1 MAVKIVPKDE
11 MVNAIGTKYEPGEWI
26 EVTQERINTFA
37 DCTEDHQFIHLDPEA
52 AAKTPFGGTIAH
64 GFLSLSMLT
73 FFAQSGGGISVEGS
87 IMGINY
93 GLNKVRFIHPVRVGK
108 RIRGKFTLLDAIE
121 KKPNQFQI
129 TQEVVVEIEG
139 VDKPALIAEWI
150 TMAMTA

>member
-1 MAVKIVPKDE
+1 MGLVLTRDSLQDHVGE
-11 MVNAIGTKYEPGEWI
+11 MIGESEWI
-26 EVTQERINTFA
+26 EITQENVNKFA
-37 DCTEDHQFIHLDPEA
+37 DVTVDPQFIHVDEKRA
-52 AAKTPFGGTIAH
+52 AETPFGGTIAH
-64 GFLSLSMLT
+64 GFLTLSMLT
-73 FFAQSGGGISVEGS
+73 FFAQTGGGISVEGG

-93 GLNKVRFIHPVRVGK
+93 GMNKVRFIHPVRVGK

>member
-1 MAVKIVPKDE
+1 MGLILTRDSLQDHVGEVVGE
-11 MVNAIGTKYEPGEWI
+11 SEWI
-26 EVTQERINTFA
+26 EITQENVNKFA
-37 DCTEDHQFIHLDPEA
+37 DVTVDPQFIHVDEKRA
-52 AAKTPFGGTIAH
+52 AETPFGGTIAH

-108 RIRGKFTLLDAIE
+108 RIRGKITLLDAIE

-150 TMAMTA
+150 TMAITA

>member
-1 MAVKIVPKDE
+1 MGLVLTRDSLQNHVGE
-11 MVNAIGTKYEPGEWI
+11 MIGESEWI
-26 EVTQERINTFA
+26 EITQENVNKFA
-37 DCTEDHQFIHLDPEA
+37 DVTVDPQFIHVDEKRA
-52 AAKTPFGGTIAH
+52 AETPFGGTIAH
-64 GFLSLSMLT
+64 GFLTLSMLT
-73 FFAQSGGGISVEGS
+73 FFAQSGGGISVEGG

-93 GLNKVRFIHPVRVGK
+93 GMNKVRFIHPVRVGK

>member
-1 MAVKIVPKDE
+1 MGLVLTRDSLQDHVGE
-11 MVNAIGTKYEPGEWI
+11 MIGESEWI
-26 EVTQERINTFA
+26 EITQENVNKFA
-37 DCTEDHQFIHLDPEA
+37 DVTVDPQFIHVDEKRA
-52 AAKTPFGGTIAH
+52 AETPFGGTIAH
-64 GFLSLSMLT
+64 GFLTLSMLT
-73 FFAQSGGGISVEGS
+73 FFAQTGGGISVEGG